1 MAGRVRP
8 AGGRGTSSRSA
19 PGQVKTSHPKGTVCE
34 GKNCTTLISVYN
46 PDHICSLCDQDDR
59 EVGAMERR
67 MNEIQRRLVEKG
79 KAA

>member
-1 MAGRVRP
+1 MAGRKMGRAQYRP
-8 AGGRGTSSRSA
+8 T
-19 PGQVKTSHPKGTVCE
+19 GQVKKHHPKGTVCE

-59 EVGAMERR
+59 EAGAMERR
-67 MNEIQRRLVEKG
+67 MNEIQQRLVKKG